1 LCSWYLAQCL
11 TAPGAFAK
19 SDWVDDPNDKSQTR
33 SQTIGQPP
41 ANNSNNGSSQVNP
54 GSADGVSDNQN
65 QTSSDKT
72 QTNGEPL
79 QARITR
85 FDQANPDSAK
95 QVSPEQN
102 LMPQSGMPA
111 FPAWAPVTL
120 PQSARISSET
130 YRRWLNSTHPL
141 AGSLTAKDKGKI
153 IELQGSW
160 DDGSHALRTLGLP
173 YTRISSNELSSKPLN
188 QVRVIVVDC
197 GCQLSPGVENIIR
210 QYVYGGGYLI
220 TTDWALDSC
229 LSQCFPGYLEPNGN
243 YSEASVVDALVVNAD
258 PRFVKGVV
266 SPSSWKLEKRSQFVR
281 QVGPNVEVLA
291 RSRSV
296 YRQDPYGQGILA
308 ATFQYGRGHVLHI
321 IGHFD
326 TNSTGAFTNELVDPS
341 PGIVISL
348 RQALAANFI
357 MAALGESAQGEA
369 AQAEESAARK

>member
-1 LCSWYLAQCL
+1 LCSWFLANSL
-11 TAPGAFAK
+11 AIPYAFAK
-19 SDWVDDPNDKSQTR
+19 SDWIEDESDKAAAKRQVNQPAPNTDDQSN
-33 SQTIGQPP
+33 PP
-41 ANNSNNGSSQVNP
+41 ASDR
-54 GSADGVSDNQN
+54 ASDNN
-65 QTSSDKT
+65 PTVKSHGD
-72 QTNGEPL
+72 GEPL
-79 QARITR
+79 QAHISR
-85 FDQANPDSAK
+85 FDQANPDSGR
-95 QVSPEQN
+95 QRIPDPN
-102 LMPQSGMPA
+102 LLPQSGMPA
-111 FPAWAPVTL
+111 FPSWAPVTL

-141 AGSLTAKDKGKI
+141 AATLTAKDKGKI

-173 YTRISSNELSSKPLN
+173 YTRVSANELSNKPLG

-197 GCQLSPGVENIIR
+197 GCSLSPGAESIIR
-210 QYVYGGGYLI
+210 HFVYSGGYLI

-243 YSEASVVDALVVNAD
+243 YSEASVVDAQVVNAD
-258 PRFVKGVV
+258 PRYTKGVV
-266 SPSSWKLEKRSQFVR
+266 SPAFWKLEKRSQFVR

-291 RSRSV
+291 RSRNV

-308 ATFQYGRGHVLHI
+308 ATFQYGRGHVLHL

-357 MAALGESAQGEA
+357 MAAIADQPAEADAQ
-369 AQAEESAARK
+369 

>member
-1 LCSWYLAQCL
+1 LRISPLLLCSWFLAHSL
-11 TAPGAFAK
+11 AVPGALAK
-19 SDWVDDPNDKSQTR
+19 SDWVEDDSDKQAARRQIS
-33 SQTIGQPP
+33 QPP
-41 ANNSNNGSSQVNP
+41 ASSEAATGPSNPDVQAG
-54 GSADGVSDNQN
+54 ASDNKAQK
-65 QTSSDKT
+65 TSGKT
-72 QTNGEPL
+72 QENGEPL

-95 QVSPEQN
+95 QGNPEPN

-111 FPAWAPVTL
+111 FPSWAPFTL
-120 PQSARISSET
+120 PQSARVSSES
-130 YRRWLNSTHPL
+130 YRRWLSSNHPL
-141 AGSLTAKDKGKI
+141 AASLTAKDKGKI

-160 DDGSHALRTLGLP
+160 DDGGHALRTLGLP
-173 YTRISSNELSSKPLN
+173 YTRIPANELSSKPLN

-197 GCQLSPGVENIIR
+197 GCTLSPGTENIIR
-210 QYVYGGGYLI
+210 QYVYSGGYLI

-266 SPSSWKLEKRSQFVR
+266 SPSFWKLEKRSQFVR

-308 ATFQYGRGHVLHI
+308 ATFQYGRGHVLHL

-341 PGIVISL
+341 PGIIISL

-357 MAALGESAQGEA
+357 MAALADQSSEA
-369 AQAEESAARK
+369 DAAP